1 MNNQLTLT
9 SCRVA
14 LALAALV
21 VVSGCASTPAGMN
34 APRSG
39 GAVVPEQWQFGA
51 APAARDG
58 GRALTLD
65 EAWWQRFDDPQLNA
79 LIERALSRNTNLA
92 VAALRVRQA
101 QLRADVADAARL
113 PDVSGRIGVNA
124 SRAIESGAS
133 TTRGASAT
141 LSASWEVDLWGRL
154 SSQRDAA
161 QWEAQASEDDRRA
174 VALSLTGTVARL
186 YWQLAYLDQRV
197 ASSEQSL
204 AYARKTAGFVI
215 TQHQVGSV
223 SGLEEAQ
230 ARQAVSVQESALAQ
244 LVQTRIEARQSL
256 ALLLDESTQAAS
268 LPEHPQWPTVARP
281 VIEPGLPAQVL
292 SRRPDLRAA
301 ESRLRKAYATVDTT
315 RTSYYPTLSLT
326 GSVGGSSESLSNVLS
341 NPVGTLGAALVLP
354 FLQWRDMQRNVAISQ
369 AEADASVLTFRQTLY
384 QALAD
389 VDQALS
395 AQVQLQR
402 QVDAQTE
409 RLAQARKVE
418 HISEL
423 RYRSGAESLKTWLD
437 GEESLRQ
444 AELAYADVRYNQLSN
459 WVSLVQALGGG
470 AQATTR

>member
-1 MNNQLTLT
+1 M
-9 SCRVA
+9 
-14 LALAALV
+14 
-21 VVSGCASTPAGMN
+21 
-34 APRSG
+34 
-39 GAVVPEQWQFGA
+39 
-51 APAARDG
+51 
-58 GRALTLD
+58 
-65 EAWWQRFDDPQLNA
+65 
-79 LIERALSRNTNLA
+79 
-92 VAALRVRQA
+92 
-101 QLRADVADAARL
+101 
-113 PDVSGRIGVNA
+113 
-124 SRAIESGAS
+124 
-133 TTRGASAT
+133 
-141 LSASWEVDLWGRL
+141 
-154 SSQRDAA
+154 
-161 QWEAQASEDDRRA
+161 
-174 VALSLTGTVARL
+174 
-186 YWQLAYLDQRV
+186 
-197 ASSEQSL
+197 
-204 AYARKTAGFVI
+204 

-230 ARQAVSVQESALAQ
+230 ARQAVSAQESALAQ

-256 ALLLDESTQAAS
+256 ALLLDESTQTAS
-268 LPEHPQWPTVARP
+268 LPERPQWPTVARP

-423 RYRSGAESLKTWLD
+423 RYRSGAEPLKTWLD
-437 GEESLRQ
+437 GQESLRQ
-444 AELAYADVRYNQLSN
+444 AELAYAEVRYNQLSN